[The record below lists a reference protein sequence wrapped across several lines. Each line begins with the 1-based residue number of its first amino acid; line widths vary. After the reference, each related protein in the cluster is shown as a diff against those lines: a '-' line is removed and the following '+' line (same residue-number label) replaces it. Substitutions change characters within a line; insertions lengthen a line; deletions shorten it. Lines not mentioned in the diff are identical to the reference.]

1 MTPPLFSRIFP
12 SFWMTPLLVT
22 VPMLKLT
29 FDATIN
35 VSPGPITRVVTVH
48 VEVSEVHTPPTDG
61 DSHDILSLTV
71 EDAAIA
77 FWADNP
83 TTEINIT
90 NTGSIRICFMFV
102 IVSLILCIVLSRA
115 DI

>member
-35 VSPGPITRVVTVH
+35 VSPGPITRVATVH

-61 DSHDILSLTV
+61 ASHDILSLTV

-77 FWADNP
+77 FWAENP
-83 TTEINIT
+83 RTKIIATS
-90 NTGSIRICFMFV
+90 TGSTSIFFMYV
-102 IVSLILCIVLSRA
+102 IVS
-115 DI
+115 